1 MFHLTNLTNS
11 LKRFTWK
18 VLGGALLL
26 SLLIYTIALAAAG
39 DLDTTFSGDGKLT
52 TDISGNSSDGAWGV
66 AINAGKIVVVGEN
79 GGAGSDFA
87 VVRYLATN
95 GALDTSFSGDGKVLT
110 DFGDFERARGVAV
123 QSDGK
128 IVVVGETCDGSW
140 VCDLAVARY
149 RVGGGLDTTFDGD
162 GKVEIDFGSGNNG
175 TLKGVVIQPDG
186 KIVIAGYM
194 HNGSNYDFAVYR
206 LNTDGSLDNTFSG
219 DGRAQIA
226 FASGRNDSGVDL
238 VLVSSKIV
246 VAGYTCDG
254 SGENCNMAVLRL
266 NANGSRDTTFSSDG
280 WAVANFGGEDR
291 GWAIA
296 AQSDDKIV
304 VAGRKE
310 TAGDGYFALARFN
323 TNGTLDTTF
332 SSDGKV
338 TTNLTLGQYDSAHA
352 IAIQA
357 NGRILVAG
365 TTGGSAAED
374 FALVRYRSNG
384 ALDTSFSADG
394 IVTTNFFFGD
404 HAFGMALHANG
415 KILVAGRI
423 KVSDTN
429 FSDFGLARYLP

>member
-1 MFHLTNLTNS
+1 MFHLTNLTHS
-11 LKRFTWK
+11 LKRLIWK

-52 TDISGNSSDGAWGV
+52 TDISGLHYNSAWGV
-66 AINAGKIVVVGEN
+66 AINAGKIIVVGEN
-79 GGAGSDFA
+79 DGGAADFA

-149 RVGGGLDTTFDGD
+149 RVGGGLDTTFSGD
-162 GKVEIDFGSGNNG
+162 GKVEIGFGSGNNG

-194 HNGSNYDFAVYR
+194 YNGSNYDFAVYR
-206 LNTDGSLDNTFSG
+206 LNSDGSLDDTFSG

-226 FASGRNDSGVDL
+226 FASGRNDTGVDL

-266 NANGSRDTTFSSDG
+266 NANGTQDTSFSSDG

-296 AQSDDKIV
+296 AQTDDKIV
-304 VAGRKE
+304 VAGRKK
-310 TAGDGYFALARFN
+310 TADDTYFALARFN

-338 TTNLTLGQYDSAHA
+338 TTNLTSGQWTDANA

-365 TTGGSAAED
+365 TTGVSADKD

-384 ALDTSFSADG
+384 ALDTSFSGDG
-394 IVTTNFFFGD
+394 IVTTNFYTD
-404 HAFGMALHANG
+404 EYAFGMALHSNG
-415 KILVAGRI
+415 KILVVGRAE
-423 KVSDTN
+423 VGSD
-429 FSDFGLARYLP
+429 

>member
-1 MFHLTNLTNS
+1 MFHLTNLTHS
-11 LKRFTWK
+11 LKRLIWK
-18 VLGGALLL
+18 VLGGTLLL

-52 TDISGNSSDGAWGV
+52 TDISGNSNNSAWGV
-66 AINAGKIVVVGEN
+66 AINAGKIIVVGEH
-79 GGAGSDFA
+79 GGAGADFA
-87 VVRYLATN
+87 VVRYLATD

-149 RVGGGLDTTFDGD
+149 RVSGALDGTFDGD
-162 GKVEIDFGSGNNG
+162 GKVEIDFGGGNNG

-194 HNGSNYDFAVYR
+194 YNGSNYDFAVYR
-206 LNTDGSLDNTFSG
+206 LNSDGSLDNTFSG

-226 FASGRNDSGVDL
+226 FASGRNDTGVDL

-266 NANGSRDTTFSSDG
+266 NANGTQDTSFSSDG

-296 AQSDDKIV
+296 AQTDDKIV
-304 VAGRKE
+304 VAGRKK
-310 TAGDGYFALARFN
+310 TADDTYFALARFN

-338 TTNLTLGQYDSAHA
+338 TTNLTSVQWDDANA
-352 IAIQA
+352 ITIQA

-365 TTGGSAAED
+365 TTGVSAAKD

-384 ALDTSFSADG
+384 ALDTSFSGDG
-394 IVTTNFFFGD
+394 IVTTHFYSD
-404 HAFGMALHANG
+404 EYAFGMALHSNG
-415 KILVAGRI
+415 KILVVGRAE
-423 KVSDTN
+423 VSP
-429 FSDFGLARYLP
+429 SDWDFALARYLP